1 MIHNGDDVWAYDSK
15 SDEAYHAT
23 QKQGAHSDGSGDHA
37 KKAPK
42 GVPATPKE
50 LTDEILKAGGDT
62 TSFTVDGTSQVAG
75 RDAYRLQIKPK
86 QSGSTVGAVTVSVD
100 AKTGTPLKFSL
111 TPAGGGAA
119 VVDAGFT
126 KVDFAKPAASTF
138 DFKPSKG
145 TKVTEADELAKTQR
159 SERGAMP
166 KDLKADKLK
175 AGGLDDVN
183 VIGKGWTSIAELKL
197 PKEASGLAAGKGS
210 AEVPPDAQK
219 FLNSLGDQV
228 KGEFGSGTVY
238 STRLVNVLVTED
250 GKAYAGAVTK
260 DALVKA
266 ANAG

>member
-1 MIHNGDDVWAYDSK
+1 M
-15 SDEAYHAT
+15 
-23 QKQGAHSDGSGDHA
+23 
-37 KKAPK
+37 
-42 GVPATPKE
+42 
-50 LTDEILKAGGDT
+50 
-62 TSFTVDGTSQVAG
+62 
-75 RDAYRLQIKPK
+75 
-86 QSGSTVGAVTVSVD
+86 SVD

-145 TKVTEADELAKTQR
+145 TKVTEADELAKAQR
-159 SERGAMP
+159 SEHGAMP
-166 KDLKADKLK
+166 KDLK

-210 AEVPPDAQK
+210 AEMPPDAQK